1 MFALLEIA
9 RIYKALKRFADLQGP
24 ICYNDA
30 QNKEMNLLLDIIR
43 VKFAYHFRIN
53 YDLDLETAEFLE
65 LGLCDFGETLFS
77 ARHCCA
83 LRVAERFSR
92 KNAGNSRFSTQ
103 TSKGRCII
111 TT

>member
-30 QNKEMNLLLDIIR
+30 QNKGMNLLVYIIR
-43 VKFAYHFRIN
+43 VKFAYHFGIN
-53 YDLDLETAEFLE
+53 YDLNLETTEFLE

-77 ARHCCA
+77 ARH
-83 LRVAERFSR
+83 
-92 KNAGNSRFSTQ
+92 
-103 TSKGRCII
+103 
-111 TT
+111 